1 MTASKKKAP
10 VMLRIKQVKERTGL
24 SRSTIYNKMDPSSP
38 FHDPDFP
45 RRVQLGRASVAWEEN
60 EIDEWLHKRMN
71 LRD

>member
-1 MTASKKKAP
+1 
-10 VMLRIKQVKERTGL
+10 MLRIKQVKERTGL

-45 RRVQLGRASVAWEEN
+45 RRVHLGRASVAWEEN